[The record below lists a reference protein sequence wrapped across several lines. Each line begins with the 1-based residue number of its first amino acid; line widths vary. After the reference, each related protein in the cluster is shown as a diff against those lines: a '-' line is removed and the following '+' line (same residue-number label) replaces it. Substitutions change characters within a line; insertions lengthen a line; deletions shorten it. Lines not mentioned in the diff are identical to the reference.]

1 MVAFVIRVVE
11 RIWLSGVV
19 PLWGGKIQSYTPT
32 SSSTLSQ
39 GYVAFASFVNR
50 LDSMNQMHHR
60 SLFWLSTS
68 LSQP

>member
-1 MVAFVIRVVE
+1 VVAFVIRVVE

-50 LDSMNQMHHR
+50 LDSMN
-60 SLFWLSTS
+60 
-68 LSQP
+68 